1 MSSPTIL
8 LCSVFAACM
17 AHDKKA
23 PRLDDSAVNN
33 SMTKEKEDARNC
45 SWISVMFLDPQARLE
60 HVD

>member
-33 SMTKEKEDARNC
+33 SMTKEKEDA
-45 SWISVMFLDPQARLE
+45 
-60 HVD
+60 